1 MNDKKGVK
9 LYNVLFPVWMLMI
22 FPITWLVIL
31 PGNFII
37 DSALLIISMFIL
49 KVTDKKRFY
58 KKHIFK
64 IFSFGMISDFIGAG
78 FIFIM
83 FALLEIGERGDELYL
98 TVPALLISSAL
109 IFIFNYFITF
119 KKDEKI
125 IRMKLSLIFAILT
138 APYAFLIPTSWI
150 YY

>member
-1 MNDKKGVK
+1 MNNKKGIK

-22 FPITWLVIL
+22 IPTVWLIIL

-37 DSALLIISMFIL
+37 DSALLIISMFVL
-49 KVTDKKRFY
+49 KIPDKKLFY

-78 FIFIM
+78 FIFLT
-83 FALLEIGERGDELYL
+83 FALLEMGERGDELYL
-98 TVPALLISSAL
+98 TLPALLISSAL

-119 KKDEKI
+119 NKDEKI
-125 IRMKLSLIFAILT
+125 IRMKLSLIFAIFT
-138 APYAFLIPTSWI
+138 APYAFLIPISWI